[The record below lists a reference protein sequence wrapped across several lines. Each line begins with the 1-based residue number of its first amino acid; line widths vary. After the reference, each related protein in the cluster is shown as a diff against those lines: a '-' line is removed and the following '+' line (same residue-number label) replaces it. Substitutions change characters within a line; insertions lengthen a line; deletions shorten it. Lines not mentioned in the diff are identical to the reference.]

1 MSSPFMTAPTHA
13 GCEPPEIRTPD
24 GTEYESRC
32 FKSYRKSKQVK
43 VFCQSQVVYSLN
55 CSVTMNTRCSSK
67 LKTASEKKLDKSP
80 NASEDAVQRQTRAK
94 RRRRRTEF
102 DDGSINKEDGRIH
115 NIIHII
121 NSHVEEEPEAGS
133 IAQVVERG
141 SDYLDEECRSTTAPS
156 PLKVTAPNKK
166 LRPPAGLCSSC
177 RKFYQRAKRLKTP
190 IKDKLL
196 DNDPTSLTCDQ
207 WVLLKKWNPS
217 RLPHSSGKLSHCVLL
232 LHTRLKGKNQAKQ
245 NKQDGHK
252 HSCSRPHLFLQRN
265 LWKPCKVPARK
276 ERKRKQGKRPRDDS
290 QGFQIGKQKR
300 LRGKT
305 SPQDNIGN
313 WTNQSSF
320 YSACAGLDVEG
331 FHSGESADENN
342 SNVSANIIPCTFTM
356 QTTKLEGNPP
366 KQKAPMKKTSEF
378 QDLLAQLRGNS
389 SVIVKETQ

>member
-1 MSSPFMTAPTHA
+1 MSSPFMTAPTHG
-13 GCEPPEIRTPD
+13 GCEPPEIR
-24 GTEYESRC
+24 
-32 FKSYRKSKQVK
+32 
-43 VFCQSQVVYSLN
+43 QVVYSLN

-94 RRRRRTEF
+94 RRRRRRRRRTEF
-102 DDGSINKEDGRIH
+102 DDGSINKEDDRIH
-115 NIIHII
+115 NIIQII

-133 IAQVVERG
+133 IAQVVDRG
-141 SDYLDEECRSTTAPS
+141 SDYLDEECGSTTAPS

-177 RKFYQRAKRLKTP
+177 RKFYQRARRLKTP

-232 LHTRLKGKNQAKQ
+232 LHARLKGKNKAKQ

-290 QGFQIGKQKR
+290 QGSQIGKQKR

-305 SPQDNIGN
+305 SPQDNVGN

-342 SNVSANIIPCTFTM
+342 SNVTASIIPCTFTM
-356 QTTKLEGNPP
+356 QTTKFEGNPP